1 MAVFGKQ
8 LHTTMRYWLVCAL
21 TAALVAAADAQYGPG
36 TGPWEVDA
44 PEKHGIT
51 AEAMLEASAL
61 PL

>member
-1 MAVFGKQ
+1 
-8 LHTTMRYWLVCAL
+8 MRYWLVCAL